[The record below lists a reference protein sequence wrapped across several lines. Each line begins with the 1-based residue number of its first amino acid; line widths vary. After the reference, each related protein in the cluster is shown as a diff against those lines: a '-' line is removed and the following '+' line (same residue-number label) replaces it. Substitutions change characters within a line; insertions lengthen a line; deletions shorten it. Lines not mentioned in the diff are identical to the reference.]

1 MLPEEG
7 ISVQGERTLGDLV
20 HRVLV
25 FQLRIVGV
33 WMDVGLFHL
42 RRSEVGLDYPGR
54 GGAGCL
60 MKNIWARISSS
71 SL

>member
-7 ISVQGERTLGDLV
+7 ISVQGERMLRDLV

-42 RRSEVGLDYPGR
+42 RRSEVGLGYPGR
-54 GGAGCL
+54 GGWLFDEEHLG
-60 MKNIWARISSS
+60 SH
-71 SL
+71 